1 MYLEFQRQLVA
12 SFWNS
17 LTFSLIGSVNLRK
30 LGIFNER
37 NLTFFFSPLMTT
49 VPYKSVPN
57 DAQKFLGILKRK
69 KKLCR

>member
-30 LGIFNER
+30 LGIFNEEKF
-37 NLTFFFSPLMTT
+37 NILFFSLMTT

-57 DAQKFLGILKRK
+57 NAQKFLGILKRK
-69 KKLCR
+69 NIM